1 MENSF
6 YDFCGYLIAGE
17 SRFREW
23 VGVRPECIDP
33 GQVNTVVLDD
43 GVSVKYTDDCIFA
56 DGFVPYPD
64 ITNNGES
71 LREPALSVVGHIEG
85 DIAEA
90 LRKAYASYKEYTSC
104 DDIEKGI
111 HDDFNI
117 THYDDDDHTWK
128 EDEPYFGWSCRPIYL
143 VPVTK
148 KWTAKFASAEKA
160 REFKAKGASALAEFD
175 RYIYQIR

>member
-1 MENSF
+1 MKDSF
-6 YDFCGYLIAGE
+6 YDFCGYLITGDG
-17 SRFREW
+17 RHKEW
-23 VGVRPECIDP
+23 VGIRPESIDP

-64 ITNNGES
+64 KPN
-71 LREPALSVVGHIEG
+71 LRMPALSVVDRIEG
-85 DIAEA
+85 DVAEA

-111 HDDFNI
+111 RDDFNI
-117 THYDDDDHTWK
+117 TRYDDDDNEV
-128 EDEPYFGWSCRPIYL
+128 EDEPYSGWPFRPVYL

-160 REFKAKGASALAEFD
+160 REFKSKGAVALAEFD

>member
-1 MENSF
+1 MQNSF
-6 YDFCGYLIAGE
+6 YDFCGYLITGE

-23 VGVRPECIDP
+23 VGVRPESIDP

-56 DGFVPYPD
+56 DGFVPCPD
-64 ITNNGES
+64 MTDNG
-71 LREPALSVVGHIEG
+71 EPALSVAGHIEG

-90 LRKAYASYKEYTSC
+90 LRKAYASYKEYTLC

-111 HDDFNI
+111 SDDFNM
-117 THYDDDDHTWK
+117 TRYDDDGNEV
-128 EDEPYFGWSCRPIYL
+128 EDEPYFGWTFRPVYL

-148 KWTAKFASAEKA
+148 KWTAMFASAEKA